1 MQSEISKI
9 MPCIADKFVIEIAN
23 SIQVSQDQVRVQSAR
38 LGKVSRLVDSFTGA
52 GQRRQQQ
59 VNQNMATG
67 LNATFDW
74 LNTLTQELTLG
85 FKALEIAD
93 LKIREV
99 QDAVSDLAGFSI
111 ETQDLLSELSA
122 NLHGRCDQLD
132 QRLSMVEA
140 ENKAERQITLLFK
153 QWEMGEFD
161 QLSPLLR
168 LYTVLEQLY
177 WGDFG
182 AYYQQY
188 HQVQQAKKTVLDLK
202 ESIRLDA
209 VKHLQADKKS
219 NKDDFFHPLQW
230 AEQPKVLS
238 LDLKESYA
246 FMGDWAVADKMPI
259 NHFASQ
265 QPEQLSLY
273 LPRILTADRLASY
286 SLNEIFGGR

>member
-9 MPCIADKFVIEIAN
+9 MPCIADKFVIEIVN
-23 SIQVSQDQVRVQSAR
+23 SIQVSQDQVRVQSGR
-38 LGKVSRLVDSFTGA
+38 LGKISRLIDSFTGA
-52 GQRRQQQ
+52 GQLRQQQ
-59 VNQNMATG
+59 INQNMTTG

-74 LNTLTQELTLG
+74 LNTLTQELSLG
-85 FKALEIAD
+85 FTAIETANQ
-93 LKIREV
+93 KIIEV
-99 QDAVSDLAGFSI
+99 QNAVTDLAEFSL
-111 ETQDLLSELSA
+111 ETRDLLSELSVS
-122 NLHGRCDQLD
+122 LHGRCDQLD

-153 QWEMGEFD
+153 QWEMGEFS

-209 VKHLQADKKS
+209 AKRLQADKHS

-230 AEQPKVLS
+230 AEQPEVLS
-238 LDLKESYA
+238 LDLKESYS
-246 FMGDWAVADKMPI
+246 FMGDWAIADKMPI

-273 LPRILTADRLASY
+273 LPRILTAEKLASY
-286 SLNEIFGGR
+286 SLNEMFGVR